1 MDGQMSSVY
10 QSPGDKMRYEILVKS
25 LIEGRLNLA
34 VLSESDLT
42 LDFYANAIHDDLRAR
57 GERMVEFCFSADS
70 AKLVEMFNGIL
81 SELTVSQARDKQVKS
96 APKRYLIFRDIMAM
110 QEFELQLL
118 ARLVNGFPA
127 SNINVVLLV
136 NSSASHTSKLQTFG
150 KNLLSWE
157 VEGEPGQV
165 KAEAPEPRGWAKSAE
180 REPWLAPAEPSAT
193 PITKPASPAKVAAA
207 AAAVR
212 PDEGPLAPDVG
223 NISPK
228 EVAAEDEATDPW
240 VPAPAPPPR
249 KGLVWVMAVVLI
261 SLVAFGFMYSDLLLQ
276 EFTALNNY
284 INRTPAPAAAP
295 AAPAA
300 SVGMA
305 TSVPAPPLN
314 PTESLGDKEEIID
327 TKQAAPTEAAPA
339 VAPLPTPP
347 AVAAASAPAPAPAP
361 AKVAA
366 EAKAEALKIAN
377 EAAKPKPEAA
387 KPGLSDKA
395 AAATQGSSQD
405 GANWARQLPE
415 KSFVLQHAAF
425 DALDDALAAQNKSP
439 ALANAL
445 LLMASKKNGAKY
457 FIIVT
462 GPYENRVTAEGAM
475 KAEPAFAKSWMRS
488 AQSVKQQYA
497 AH

>member
-1 MDGQMSSVY
+1 MSSVY

-136 NSSASHTSKLQTFG
+136 NSSASHTNKLQTFG

-165 KAEAPEPRGWAKSAE
+165 KAEAPEPRGWAKPAE

-193 PITKPASPAKVAAA
+193 PITKPASPAKAAA
-207 AAAVR
+207 SPATSRKDEDTALP
-212 PDEGPLAPDVG
+212 PDLG
-223 NISPK
+223 NLSPK
-228 EVAAEDEATDPW
+228 EMAAEGEGPDPW
-240 VPAPAPPPR
+240 VPAPSAPPR
-249 KGLVWVMAVVLI
+249 KGLVWVLVVLLV
-261 SLVAFGFMYSDLLLQ
+261 SLGAFGFMYSDLLLQ
-276 EFTALNNY
+276 EFAAMNNY

-305 TSVPAPPLN
+305 TSVPAPPIN

-339 VAPLPTPP
+339 VAPLPAPP
-347 AVAAASAPAPAPAP
+347 APVAAPVAPAP

-366 EAKAEALKIAN
+366 DAKAEALKIAN

-387 KPGLSDKA
+387 KSGLSDKA

-462 GPYENRVTAEGAM
+462 GPYENRVAAEGAM

-497 AH
+497 AL

>member
-1 MDGQMSSVY
+1 
-10 QSPGDKMRYEILVKS
+10 
-25 LIEGRLNLA
+25 
-34 VLSESDLT
+34 
-42 LDFYANAIHDDLRAR
+42 
-57 GERMVEFCFSADS
+57 
-70 AKLVEMFNGIL
+70 
-81 SELTVSQARDKQVKS
+81 
-96 APKRYLIFRDIMAM
+96 
-110 QEFELQLL
+110 
-118 ARLVNGFPA
+118 
-127 SNINVVLLV
+127 
-136 NSSASHTSKLQTFG
+136 
-150 KNLLSWE
+150 
-157 VEGEPGQV
+157 
-165 KAEAPEPRGWAKSAE
+165 
-180 REPWLAPAEPSAT
+180 
-193 PITKPASPAKVAAA
+193 
-207 AAAVR
+207 
-212 PDEGPLAPDVG
+212 
-223 NISPK
+223 
-228 EVAAEDEATDPW
+228 
-240 VPAPAPPPR
+240 
-249 KGLVWVMAVVLI
+249 MAVVLI

-295 AAPAA
+295 VAPAA

-387 KPGLSDKA
+387 KSGLSDKA

-462 GPYENRVTAEGAM
+462 GPYENRVAAEGAM

-497 AH
+497 AL

>member
-1 MDGQMSSVY
+1 MSSVY

-42 LDFYANAIHDDLRAR
+42 LDFYANAIHGDLRAR

-165 KAEAPEPRGWAKSAE
+165 KAETPEPRGWKKSAE
-180 REPWLAPAEPSAT
+180 REPWLAPAEPIAT
-193 PITKPASPAKVAAA
+193 PLSKPASPVQG
-207 AAAVR
+207 
-212 PDEGPLAPDVG
+212 GPSKAPARQEESSLAPDVG
-223 NISPK
+223 NLSPK
-228 EVAAEDEATDPW
+228 EMAADGAATDPW
-240 VPAPAPPPR
+240 EPTSAPPAR
-249 KGLVWVMAVVLI
+249 KGLVWVLAVVLI
-261 SLVAFGFMYSDLLLQ
+261 SLMAFGFMYSDLLLQ
-276 EFTALNNY
+276 EFTALSNY

-295 AAPAA
+295 AAPIA

-305 TSVPAPPLN
+305 TSVPAPPIN
-314 PTESLGDKEEIID
+314 PTESLGEKEEIID
-327 TKQAAPTEAAPA
+327 TKQAPPTEAAPA
-339 VAPLPTPP
+339 VVPP
-347 AVAAASAPAPAPAP
+347 PAPAPPAP
-361 AKVAA
+361 ATVAA
-366 EAKAEALKIAN
+366 EAKAEALRAAN
-377 EAAKPKPEAA
+377 EAAKPKAEVA
-387 KPGLSDKA
+387 KLGISDKA

-425 DALDDALAAQNKSP
+425 DSLDDAVAAQNKSP

-462 GPYENRVTAEGAM
+462 GPYENRVAAEGAM

-497 AH
+497 AL

>member
-1 MDGQMSSVY
+1 MSSVY

-34 VLSESDLT
+34 VLSASDLT
-42 LDFYANAIHDDLRAR
+42 LDHYANAIHDDLRAR

-136 NSSASHTSKLQTFG
+136 NASASHTSKLQTFG
-150 KNLLSWE
+150 KNLLTWE
-157 VEGEPGQV
+157 VEAEPGQV
-165 KAEAPEPRGWAKSAE
+165 KAQAPEPRGWAKSAE
-180 REPWLAPAEPSAT
+180 REPWLAPADTA
-193 PITKPASPAKVAAA
+193 PAPAQKTAGPVAAPPA
-207 AAAVR
+207 ALP
-212 PDEGPLAPDVG
+212 PDLG
-223 NISPK
+223 NLSPK
-228 EVAAEDEATDPW
+228 GMAAEGEAPDPW
-240 VPAPAPPPR
+240 VPAPPSPPR
-249 KGLVWVMAVVLI
+249 KGLVWVLVVVLV
-261 SLVAFGFMYSDLLLQ
+261 SLGAFGFMYSDMLLQ
-276 EFTALNNY
+276 ELTALNNY
-284 INRTPAPAAAP
+284 INRTPAPVVAP

-305 TSVPAPPLN
+305 TSVPAPPIN

-339 VAPLPTPP
+339 VAPLPVPPP
-347 AVAAASAPAPAPAP
+347 AAPTPAT
-361 AKVAA
+361 VAA
-366 EAKAEALKIAN
+366 EAKAEAIKTAN
-377 EAAKPKPEAA
+377 EVPKAKADATKSGA
-387 KPGLSDKA
+387 SDKA

-405 GANWARQLPE
+405 GVNWARQLPE

-425 DALDDALAAQNKSP
+425 DSLDEAMAAQSKSP
-439 ALANAL
+439 ALSTAL

-462 GPYENRVTAEGAM
+462 GPYENRLAAEGAM

-497 AH
+497 AL

>member
-193 PITKPASPAKVAAA
+193 PITKPASPAKVAASPEA
-207 AAAVR
+207 PR
-212 PDEGPLAPDVG
+212 KDEGPLAPDLG
-223 NISPK
+223 NLSPK
-228 EVAAEDEATDPW
+228 EIAAEDGATDPW
-240 VPAPAPPPR
+240 VPAQAPPPR
-249 KGLVWVMAVVLI
+249 KGLVWALAVVLI
-261 SLVAFGFMYSDLLLQ
+261 SLVAFGFMYSDLLMQ
-276 EFTALNNY
+276 EFAALNNY

-295 AAPAA
+295 VAPVA

-305 TSVPAPPLN
+305 TSVPAPPIN

-327 TKQAAPTEAAPA
+327 TKQAAPTEAAPP
-339 VAPLPTPP
+339 VAPLPAP
-347 AVAAASAPAPAPAP
+347 PAPAPAP
-361 AKVAA
+361 EKVAA
-366 EAKAEALKIAN
+366 ETKAEALKTAA
-377 EAAKPKPEAA
+377 EAAKPKPEVA
-387 KPGLSDKA
+387 KSSVSDKA

-462 GPYENRVTAEGAM
+462 GPYENRVAAEGAM

-497 AH
+497 AL

>member
-1 MDGQMSSVY
+1 MSNVY

-34 VLSESDLT
+34 VLSQSDLT
-42 LDFYANAIHDDLRAR
+42 LDHYANAIHDDLRAR

-136 NSSASHTSKLQTFG
+136 NSSASHSTKLQTFG
-150 KNLLSWE
+150 KNLLTWE
-157 VEGEPGQV
+157 VEAEPGQV
-165 KAEAPEPRGWAKSAE
+165 KAEAPEPRGWAKSTE
-180 REPWLAPAEPSAT
+180 REPWLAPAEPIAT
-193 PITKPASPAKVAAA
+193 PQSKPAPAVQGGATRSGA
-207 AAAVR
+207 R
-212 PDEGPLAPDVG
+212 QDEPTLAPDVG
-223 NISPK
+223 ILSPK
-228 EVAAEDEATDPW
+228 DMAAEDAATDPW
-240 VPAPAPPPR
+240 VPAPAPPAR
-249 KGLVWVMAVVLI
+249 KGLVWVLAVVLI

-276 EFTALNNY
+276 EFTALDNY
-284 INRTPAPAAAP
+284 INRTPAPAAAT
-295 AAPAA
+295 AAPSA

-305 TSVPAPPLN
+305 TSVPAAPIN
-314 PTESLGDKEEIID
+314 PTESLGDKEELID

-339 VAPLPTPP
+339 VAPLPVPPP
-347 AVAAASAPAPAPAP
+347 AAPAPAT
-361 AKVAA
+361 VAA
-366 EAKAEALKIAN
+366 EAKAEAIKAAN
-377 EAAKPKPEAA
+377 EAGKPKADAPKAA
-387 KPGLSDKA
+387 VSDKA
-395 AAATQGSSQD
+395 AAAAPGSSQD
-405 GANWARQLPE
+405 GVNWARQLPE

-462 GPYENRVTAEGAM
+462 GPYENRLAAEGAM

-497 AH
+497 AL

>member
-1 MDGQMSSVY
+1 MSSVY

-25 LIEGRLNLA
+25 LMEGRLNLA

-42 LDFYANAIHDDLRAR
+42 LDFYANAIHGDLRAR

-165 KAEAPEPRGWAKSAE
+165 KAETPEPRGWKKSAE
-180 REPWLAPAEPSAT
+180 REPWLAPAEPIAT
-193 PITKPASPAKVAAA
+193 PLSKPASPVQG
-207 AAAVR
+207 
-212 PDEGPLAPDVG
+212 GPSKAPARQEESSMAPDVG
-223 NISPK
+223 NLSPK
-228 EVAAEDEATDPW
+228 EMAADGAAADPW
-240 VPAPAPPPR
+240 EPTSAPPAR
-249 KGLVWVMAVVLI
+249 KGLVWVLAVVLI
-261 SLVAFGFMYSDLLLQ
+261 SLMAFGFMYSDLLLQ
-276 EFTALNNY
+276 EFTALSNY

-295 AAPAA
+295 AAPIA

-305 TSVPAPPLN
+305 TSVPAPPIN

-327 TKQAAPTEAAPA
+327 TKQAAPTDAPPA
-339 VAPLPTPP
+339 VAPLPAPP
-347 AVAAASAPAPAPAP
+347 APVAAPAPAP

-366 EAKAEALKIAN
+366 DAKAEALKIAN
-377 EAAKPKPEAA
+377 EAVKPKPEAA
-387 KPGLSDKA
+387 KSGLSDKA

-425 DALDDALAAQNKSP
+425 DSLDDALAAQNKSP

-462 GPYENRVTAEGAM
+462 GPYENRVSAEGAM

-497 AH
+497 AL